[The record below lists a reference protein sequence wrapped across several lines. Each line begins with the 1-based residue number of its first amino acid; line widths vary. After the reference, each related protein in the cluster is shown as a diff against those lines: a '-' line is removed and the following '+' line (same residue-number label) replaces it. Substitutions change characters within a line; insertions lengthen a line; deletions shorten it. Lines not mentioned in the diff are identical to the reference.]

1 MILTTYLRGV
11 FVFAQNAELD
21 FIQSAPNS
29 ASLQAR
35 LAARAGREAE
45 FAAGA
50 DLIEEV
56 GADVLAEVLAEG
68 DLDMIEISV
77 DEMETIGVDAQDIAN
92 DGVKIESEEGDN
104 ALADD
109 EVN

>member
-1 MILTTYLRGV
+1 
-11 FVFAQNAELD
+11 
-21 FIQSAPNS
+21 
-29 ASLQAR
+29 
-35 LAARAGREAE
+35 
-45 FAAGA
+45 
-50 DLIEEV
+50 
-56 GADVLAEVLAEG
+56 
-68 DLDMIEISV
+68 MIEISV